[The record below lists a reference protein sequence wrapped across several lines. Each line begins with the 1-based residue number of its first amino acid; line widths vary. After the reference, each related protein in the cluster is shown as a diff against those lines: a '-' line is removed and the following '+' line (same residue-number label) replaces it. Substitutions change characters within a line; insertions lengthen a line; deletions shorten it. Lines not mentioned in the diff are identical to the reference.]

1 MNKIDPQIERVLT
14 EREVLMRL
22 DNEDHQRP
30 MPHQRKN
37 IWDQRHKKAGMISLR
52 ENKNF
57 SSRGD
62 AKQEL
67 LSFNKGW
74 ILMEIILSLR

>member
-30 MPHQRKN
+30 IAPSEKEYLGPKAQKSRHDLTKRK
-37 IWDQRHKKAGMISLR
+37 
-52 ENKNF
+52 
-57 SSRGD
+57 
-62 AKQEL
+62 
-67 LSFNKGW
+67 
-74 ILMEIILSLR
+74 